1 MDVRDEITRATT
13 APRHGLTPDDGDTP
27 AVDTHPI
34 RRVPRVEH
42 PPADDPVRNGSEADV
57 NQRDKKTSP
66 VGTADTAGTSSAA
79 VAAGQAESVRPPKH
93 PWVWAALVGIVS
105 AAVFLAVAELVALVV
120 ARNGSPIL
128 ALGSFVVDI
137 VPRWAKEF
145 AIATFGDYDKI
156 FLLASLGVA
165 IVVAAAIGG
174 VLQYLKPPIGL
185 VIIAIAGIAAT
196 IATITRAGATPLAVL
211 PGILGTLAGG
221 AILLILARRLRAWH
235 RDATASSSAATAGA
249 GPAITKPSRST
260 TAAKTSAAKTTGTT
274 PAAVA
279 SGSPARAA
287 LDRRGF
293 FRILGISA
301 AGAAVVGVGSR
312 LVNVAT
318 SSITAIRN
326 AVTLPN
332 PSSTVEIPE
341 GAELDIDGVS
351 PLFTPNED
359 FYRVDTAL
367 SVPNVDTATW
377 SLTISGLVD
386 EPLTFSFD
394 DILAMDLREFVVTL
408 TCVSNEVGG
417 GLVGNARWL
426 GIPVRELLAQASPQS
441 GADMVLSRSVDGYT
455 ASTPLASLTDDG
467 LDAILAVG
475 MNGEP
480 LPLEHG
486 FPVRMVV
493 PGLYGYVS
501 ATKWLTELKVTTFAE
516 DEAYWT
522 PRGYSAEAPIKLSS
536 RIDTPRTGKA
546 ITAGPTKVAG
556 MAWAQSVGI
565 ERVEVRIDD
574 GDWQPATMSSPINDD
589 TWVQWY
595 VDWEPDAGSHYLAV
609 RATDKAG
616 NLQIEERAPIAPNGS
631 SGWQR
636 VLVQVQ

>member
-1 MDVRDEITRATT
+1 
-13 APRHGLTPDDGDTP
+13 
-27 AVDTHPI
+27 
-34 RRVPRVEH
+34 
-42 PPADDPVRNGSEADV
+42 
-57 NQRDKKTSP
+57 
-66 VGTADTAGTSSAA
+66 
-79 VAAGQAESVRPPKH
+79 
-93 PWVWAALVGIVS
+93 VWAALVGIVS
-105 AAVFLAVAELVALVV
+105 AAVFLAVAELVALIG

-128 ALGSFVVDI
+128 AVGSFVIDI
-137 VPRWAKEF
+137 VPQWAKEF
-145 AIATFGDYDKI
+145 AIATFGEYDKI
-156 FLLASLGVA
+156 FLLVSLGLA
-165 IVVAAAIGG
+165 IVVAAAVGG
-174 VLQYLKPPIGL
+174 VLQYIKPPIGL
-185 VIIAIAGIAAT
+185 VIIGIAGIAAT
-196 IATITRAGATPLAVL
+196 IATVTRAGATPLAVL
-211 PGILGTLAGG
+211 PGVLGTLAGG

-235 RDATASSSAATAGA
+235 RDAAAAAGESSATATATATATEPALTKPAPRTRREAAASTVPAAGSAAT
-249 GPAITKPSRST
+249 T
-260 TAAKTSAAKTTGTT
+260 TSAAPDGVTGGST
-274 PAAVA
+274 AAV
-279 SGSPARAA
+279 SPAARAA

-301 AGAAVVGVGSR
+301 AGAAIVGVGSR
-312 LVNVAT
+312 VVNVAT

-326 AVTLPN
+326 AVTLPK
-332 PSSTVEIPE
+332 PSATVPIPD

-367 SVPNVDTATW
+367 TVPSVDTSTW
-377 SLTISGLVD
+377 SLTVTGLVD

-426 GIPVRELLAQASPQS
+426 GIPVREILAQASPQS
-441 GADMVLSRSVDGYT
+441 EADMVLSRSVDGYT
-455 ASTPLASLTDDG
+455 ASTPLASLTDDS

-546 ITAGPTKVAG
+546 IAAGPTKVAG